1 MVAMF
6 RKNNNYNDEQDYS
19 QEEYDEN
26 NVRDPN
32 HLRGRKDKGD
42 FNRYENDDDD
52 DSFYSSPSV
61 KRKKIKYDNDESV
74 YGEDD
79 SFYKKNNVKFKQNDE
94 FYDQNENKYGMN
106 NKNDFEE
113 EKYINKK
120 RIFDNFFSSDSYN
133 APEYTMAV
141 MKGFLWVVM
150 FIISFV
156 AVVVLFKNTDDGIK
170 NDINND
176 SLVVSNGEN
185 IKKDYMEI
193 KDIRENEYEFIKETD
208 NNQIIDKDES
218 DFTNEK
224 KEKNNYTNNLED
236 TESANDVLKNENV
249 IVDKNLA
256 IEKELESLDKED
268 SLKPEFQNQ
277 EVDNSKIENKQFQ
290 NQEKIKNKKIEKENK
305 NKNKLSV
312 ENEISKQI
320 METSNKK
327 VNETKKTKDTSKL
340 EINSNFKNRVVYLVN
355 IFSANTMD
363 GAKKSWNEVLAKNSN
378 LFKNYKVYFIK
389 NKTSKGEF
397 YRVSIGAK
405 NVDGGYY
412 FDDRISAIKYCDY
425 IKKYKLNCFVVDNEL
440 VNLKNK

>member
-52 DSFYSSPSV
+52 SFYSSPSV

-74 YGEDD
+74 YQDDD

>member
-52 DSFYSSPSV
+52 SFYSSPSV
-61 KRKKIKYDNDESV
+61 RRKKIKYDNDESV
-74 YGEDD
+74 YQDDD

-94 FYDQNENKYGMN
+94 FYDQNENKYGMD

>member
-52 DSFYSSPSV
+52 SFYSSPSV

-79 SFYKKNNVKFKQNDE
+79 SFYKKNNAKFKQNDD
-94 FYDQNENKYGMN
+94 FTYQNENKYGMD

>member
-1 MVAMF
+1 MF

-52 DSFYSSPSV
+52 SFYSSPSV

-74 YGEDD
+74 YQDDD

-94 FYDQNENKYGMN
+94 FYDQNENKYGMD

>member
-52 DSFYSSPSV
+52 SFYSSPSV

-74 YGEDD
+74 YQDDD

-355 IFSANTMD
+355 IFSATTMD

>member
-42 FNRYENDDDD
+42 FNRYENDDD

-268 SLKPEFQNQ
+268 YLKPEFQNQ

>member
-1 MVAMF
+1 MF

-52 DSFYSSPSV
+52 SFYSSPSV

-74 YGEDD
+74 YQDDD

>member
-42 FNRYENDDDD
+42 FNRYENDDDV
-52 DSFYSSPSV
+52 SFYSPPPI

-74 YGEDD
+74 YQDDD

>member
-52 DSFYSSPSV
+52 SFYSSPSV

-74 YGEDD
+74 YQDDD

-94 FYDQNENKYGMN
+94 FYDQNENKYGMD

>member
-1 MVAMF
+1 LPDQRLSV
-6 RKNNNYNDEQDYS
+6 
-19 QEEYDEN
+19 
-26 NVRDPN
+26 
-32 HLRGRKDKGD
+32 
-42 FNRYENDDDD
+42 
-52 DSFYSSPSV
+52 PS
-61 KRKKIKYDNDESV
+61 I
-74 YGEDD
+74 
-79 SFYKKNNVKFKQNDE
+79 
-94 FYDQNENKYGMN
+94 
-106 NKNDFEE
+106 
-113 EKYINKK
+113 
-120 RIFDNFFSSDSYN
+120 
-133 APEYTMAV
+133 
-141 MKGFLWVVM
+141 
-150 FIISFV
+150 
-156 AVVVLFKNTDDGIK
+156 
-170 NDINND
+170 
-176 SLVVSNGEN
+176 
-185 IKKDYMEI
+185 
-193 KDIRENEYEFIKETD
+193 
-208 NNQIIDKDES
+208 
-218 DFTNEK
+218 
-224 KEKNNYTNNLED
+224 
-236 TESANDVLKNENV
+236 
-249 IVDKNLA
+249 
-256 IEKELESLDKED
+256 DKED

-425 IKKYKLNCFVVDNEL
+425 IKKYKLN
-440 VNLKNK
+440 

>member
-42 FNRYENDDDD
+42 FNRYENDDD

>member
-1 MVAMF
+1 MF

-42 FNRYENDDDD
+42 FNRYENDDD

>member
-26 NVRDPN
+26 NIKDHN
-32 HLRGRKDKGD
+32 NIRGRRDKGD
-42 FNRYENDDDD
+42 FNRYENDD

-74 YGEDD
+74 YQDDD

-141 MKGFLWVVM
+141 IKGFLWVVM

-156 AVVVLFKNTDDGIK
+156 AVVVLFKNTEDGIK
-170 NDINND
+170 NDIIND

-208 NNQIIDKDES
+208 NNQIIDKEES

-378 LFKNYKVYFIK
+378 VFKNYKVYFIK
-389 NKTSKGEF
+389 NNTSKGEF

>member
-52 DSFYSSPSV
+52 SFYSSPSV
-61 KRKKIKYDNDESV
+61 RRKKIKYDNDESV
-74 YGEDD
+74 YQDDD